1 MKKSEIAQSAMKDST
16 NNQTGKIFSIRT
28 KLTLVF
34 GMLMI
39 VVVIIQGIIAGIIAQ
54 KAVIEKVETHMLD
67 KAADVAEIVDAKVTA
82 FLGFIEG
89 VSRSSLLRDPNI
101 SYAEKIENLKKE
113 AKFNPRIM
121 EFNITDMDGNCHVF
135 DGRVIKVSDRERFLT
150 AKSGKPFVSEPYVS
164 RTDGTL
170 VNTLSVPVY
179 DENYK
184 VKWVLSADT
193 SGIKLSEDI
202 GGIKVGK
209 TGFPF
214 ILGLNGTTI
223 AHQNAE
229 LVINQD
235 NFQENAKTDPSFKS
249 LANYAKTVVTEAE
262 SSVGYYNLRGLDNIA
277 SHATMK
283 TTGWKVVVRAPLKEF
298 LGTVEI
304 LRNYMIVVAIILLI
318 IVSIIVYFI
327 ARKMVKP
334 LVNVVD
340 ALKDIS
346 QGEGDLTITLPTN
359 HNDELTLLARYFNQ
373 TIKKIGN
380 SIRSIGGNTAIMQD
394 IGSSL
399 AANMNETATSIYQI
413 GQNVENVK
421 DRAITQAASVNET
434 ASTIDEIIN
443 AIKKLNGSIESQ
455 AASVAQ
461 SSSAIEEMVANIGSI
476 TQTLEKTDDVIKNL
490 ASATSDGKE
499 TLVSSSGI
507 TQTIAEESGSLME
520 ASSVIQ
526 HIASQTN
533 LLAMNAAIEAAH
545 AGEAG
550 KGFAVV
556 ADEIRKLAEESSA
569 QGKSIT
575 ATLKNLSMEIETL
588 STSAK
593 TVEDKFNIIFNLAE
607 QVKNMSNKLTE
618 AMREQE
624 NGSHEVLTA
633 IRDINNITVEV
644 NEGAAEMLRGGEQ
657 VAQEMTK
664 LDDLTKIITGN
675 MNEMASG
682 SVQITNAVQDVNEIT
697 QKNKQSIESL
707 AAEVK
712 KLKV

>member
-1 MKKSEIAQSAMKDST
+1 
-16 NNQTGKIFSIRT
+16 
-28 KLTLVF
+28 
-34 GMLMI
+34 
-39 VVVIIQGIIAGIIAQ
+39 
-54 KAVIEKVETHMLD
+54 MLD
-67 KAADVAEIVDAKVTA
+67 KAADVAEIVDAKVSA

-101 SYAEKIENLKKE
+101 SYAEKIEKLKQE
-113 AKFNPRIM
+113 VKFNPRIT
-121 EFNITDMDGNCHVF
+121 EFNITDMEGNCYVF
-135 DGRVIKVSDRERFLT
+135 DGRIIKVPDREWFLV
-150 AKSGKPFVSEPYVS
+150 AKSGKTFVSEPYVS

-170 VNTLSVPVY
+170 INTLSVPIY

-193 SGIKLSEDI
+193 LGTKLSEDI
-202 GGIKVGK
+202 GSIKVGE

-223 AHQNAE
+223 AHQNVE

-249 LANYAKTVVTEAE
+249 LANYAKTVVNEAE

-298 LGTVEI
+298 LGTVET
-304 LRNYMIVVAIILLI
+304 LRNFMIGMAIVLLV
-318 IVSIIVYFI
+318 IVLIIVYFI
-327 ARKMVKP
+327 ARKMVQP
-334 LVNVVD
+334 LENVVD
-340 ALKDIS
+340 ALKNIS
-346 QGEGDLTITLPTN
+346 HGEGDLTIKLPLTN
-359 HNDELTLLARYFNQ
+359 NDELTLLSQYFNH
-373 TIKKIGN
+373 TIDKIGS
-380 SIRSIGGNTAIMQD
+380 SIRSIGSNAMVMQD
-394 IGSSL
+394 IGGSL
-399 AANMNETATSIYQI
+399 ASNMSQTASSIYQI
-413 GQNVENVK
+413 GQNVEQVK
-421 DRAITQAASVNET
+421 DKANNQAASVTET
-434 ASTIDEIIN
+434 ASTIEEIIRT
-443 AIKKLNGSIESQ
+443 IKQLNNSIEAQ

-476 TQTLEKTDDVIKNL
+476 TQTLEKTDDAIKNL

-499 TLVSSSGI
+499 TLINSGGI
-507 TQTIAEESGSLME
+507 TQAIAEESGSLME

-575 ATLKNLSMEIETL
+575 TTLKNLSMEIETL

-624 NGSHEVLTA
+624 NGSREVLMA
-633 IRDINNITVEV
+633 IKDINSITVEV
-644 NEGAAEMLRGGEQ
+644 NEGAAEMLKGGEQ
-657 VAQEMTK
+657 VAQEMTR
-664 LDDLTKIITGN
+664 LDELTRVITCN

-682 SVQITNAVQDVNEIT
+682 AIQITNAVKDVNDIT
-697 QKNKQSIESL
+697 QKNKQSIEVL
-707 AAEVK
+707 ASEVQK
-712 KLKV
+712 FKV

>member
-1 MKKSEIAQSAMKDST
+1 MD
-16 NNQTGKIFSIRT
+16 
-28 KLTLVF
+28 
-34 GMLMI
+34 
-39 VVVIIQGIIAGIIAQ
+39 IILYI
-54 KAVIEKVETHMLD
+54 
-67 KAADVAEIVDAKVTA
+67 
-82 FLGFIEG
+82 
-89 VSRSSLLRDPNI
+89 
-101 SYAEKIENLKKE
+101 
-113 AKFNPRIM
+113 
-121 EFNITDMDGNCHVF
+121 
-135 DGRVIKVSDRERFLT
+135 
-150 AKSGKPFVSEPYVS
+150 
-164 RTDGTL
+164 
-170 VNTLSVPVY
+170 
-179 DENYK
+179 
-184 VKWVLSADT
+184 
-193 SGIKLSEDI
+193 
-202 GGIKVGK
+202 GK

-223 AHQNAE
+223 AHQNVD

-249 LANYAKTVVTEAE
+249 LANYAKTVVNEAE
-262 SSVGYYNLRGLDNIA
+262 SSVGYYNLRDLDNIA

-346 QGEGDLTITLPTN
+346 QGEGDLTIKLPLN
-359 HNDELTLLARYFNQ
+359 NNDELTLLSSYFNQ

-380 SIRSIGGNTAIMQD
+380 SIRSIGGNAVIMQD

-399 AANMNETATSIYQI
+399 ASNMTETAASIYQI

-421 DRAITQAASVNET
+421 DKAITQAASVTET
-434 ASTIDEIIN
+434 SSTINEIIST
-443 AIKKLNGSIESQ
+443 IKKLNDSIESQ

-569 QGKSIT
+569 Q
-575 ATLKNLSMEIETL
+575 
-588 STSAK
+588 
-593 TVEDKFNIIFNLAE
+593 
-607 QVKNMSNKLTE
+607 
-618 AMREQE
+618 
-624 NGSHEVLTA
+624 
-633 IRDINNITVEV
+633 
-644 NEGAAEMLRGGEQ
+644 
-657 VAQEMTK
+657 
-664 LDDLTKIITGN
+664 
-675 MNEMASG
+675 
-682 SVQITNAVQDVNEIT
+682 
-697 QKNKQSIESL
+697 IESL

-712 KLKV
+712 KFKV